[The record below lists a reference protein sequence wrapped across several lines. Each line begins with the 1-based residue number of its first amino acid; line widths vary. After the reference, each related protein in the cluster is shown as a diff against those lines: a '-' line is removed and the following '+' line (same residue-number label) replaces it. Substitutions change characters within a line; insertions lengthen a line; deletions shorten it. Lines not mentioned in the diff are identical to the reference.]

1 MNRFIKSS
9 FARQFAGGFLIGA
22 AAMLGI
28 HASQAETP
36 ANPYA
41 ATHVAR

>member
-1 MNRFIKSS
+1 MTRLITSS
-9 FARQFAGGFLIGA
+9 FARRFAGGFLIGA

-36 ANPYA
+36 VHADA
-41 ATHVAR
+41 ATHAAR